1 MKTLS
6 VRETRGKL
14 AQLETLVEEAGEII
28 ITRRGKPIA
37 RLLPVAHAKIK
48 PDHRVLRER
57 MPRLETGSETL
68 VSADRD
74 AR

>member
-28 ITRRGKPIA
+28 ITRRGKAIA
-37 RLLPVAHAKIK
+37 RLLPVANRKIK
-48 PDHRVLRER
+48 PDHRALRER
-57 MPRLETGSETL
+57 QPRLKTGSETL
-68 VSADRD
+68 VSAERD
-74 AR
+74 ER